1 MSQKSTE
8 QNVKDVI
15 NASSRA
21 ISKDKDLNLEVNYL
35 QQVAEPGHNLQ
46 ENIESIQLSRG
57 DADRQALLQKYKL
70 LEKPLKRTGIS
81 ELDFLLKDF
90 EAVRSEILGSKEFLG
105 VKQNL
110 RNLFLKNLSQ
120 QTVESKQDALKIAV
134 EISLKNKLLKQ
145 KNNKLEE
152 VFLKPWEKALS
163 EVESDFKLAEKYI
176 TDKEK
181 FNKYLISLFKKL
193 GFEFEDPEQE
203 EPKSD
208 TEEENEDNEEDG
220 ASDQEQE
227 DQPDNDA
234 SEVDDESETEIED
247 FEIEEGDVDDT
258 EDWVENR
265 SKLEE
270 LIALN
275 QNQEYKVFCRDFDEV
290 VDADNLCSSEELK
303 RLRDRLDQLIDP
315 SKSVVAKLANRL
327 QRLLLAQQRR
337 SWEFDKEEGIL
348 DSSKL
353 HKIITDPLTPLSFKT
368 EKETSFKDTVLTML
382 VDSSGSMRGRS
393 MTTAAISADIIGST
407 LDKCNIK
414 TEILGFTTKHWKG
427 GDSRK
432 LWVECGKPSSPGRL
446 NDLRHIIF
454 KPADL
459 AWRRAKKNLGLMLR
473 EGLLKENVDGE
484 ALLWASSRLM
494 KRPEQRKILMVIS
507 DGAPV
512 DDSTL
517 STNSTSYL
525 DNHLKQVISE
535 IENRTELELIAIGI
549 GPLLRYLRI
558 LLGQLW
564 TNVISKLKY
573 LVLQR
578 SIGKV
583 ETLENFGLNA
593 GNQVLLAGLMT

>member
-21 ISKDKDLNLEVNYL
+21 ISKDKDLNLEVNFL

-70 LEKPLKRTGIS
+70 LEEPLKRTGIS

-120 QTVESKQDALKIAV
+120 QTIESKQDALKIAV

-152 VFLKPWEKALS
+152 VFLKPWKKALS
-163 EVESDFKLAEKYI
+163 EVESDFKLAEKYL

-181 FNKYLISLFKKL
+181 FNEYLISLFKKL
-193 GFEFEDPEQE
+193 GFDFEDPEQE

-208 TEEENEDNEEDG
+208 SEEENEDNEEDG
-220 ASDQEQE
+220 TSDQEQE

-290 VDADNLCSSEELK
+290 VDANNLCSSEELK

-315 SKSVVAKLANRL
+315 SKSVIAKLANRL

-549 GPLLRYLRI
+549 GHDVTKYYKKAVTIHRAEE
-558 LLGQLW
+558 LGNVMLEQL
-564 TNVISKLKY
+564 TDLFQEK
-573 LVLQR
+573 
-578 SIGKV
+578 
-583 ETLENFGLNA
+583 
-593 GNQVLLAGLMT
+593 

>member
-1 MSQKSTE
+1 LSQKSTE

-21 ISKDKDLNLEVNYL
+21 ISKDKDLHLDENYL
-35 QQVAEPGHNLQ
+35 QQVAEPGHNLR

-57 DADRQALLQKYKL
+57 DADKQALLQKYKL
-70 LEKPLKRTGIS
+70 LEKPSKKTGIS

-90 EAVRSEILGSKEFLG
+90 EAIRSEILGSRDFLG

-120 QTVESKQDALKIAV
+120 QTIENKQDALKIAV

-152 VFLKPWEKALS
+152 VFLKPWGKVLS
-163 EVESDFKLAEKYI
+163 EVESDFKLADEYLS
-176 TDKEK
+176 DKEK
-181 FNKYLISLFKKL
+181 FNEHLISLFKKL
-193 GFEFEDPEQE
+193 GFEFEHPEQE

-208 TEEENEDNEEDG
+208 SEEENQENDEDSS
-220 ASDQEQE
+220 SDQEEE

-247 FEIEEGDVDDT
+247 FETEEGDVDDT
-258 EDWVENR
+258 DDWVENR

-315 SKSVVAKLANRL
+315 SKSVIAKLANRL

-484 ALLWASSRLM
+484 ALLWASSRLI

-535 IENRTELELIAIGI
+535 IENKTELELIAIGI
-549 GPLLRYLRI
+549 GHDVTKYYKKAVTIHRAEE
-558 LLGQLW
+558 LGNVMLEQL
-564 TNVISKLKY
+564 TDLFQEK
-573 LVLQR
+573 
-578 SIGKV
+578 
-583 ETLENFGLNA
+583 
-593 GNQVLLAGLMT
+593 

>member
-1 MSQKSTE
+1 MSQKSKD
-8 QNVKDVI
+8 QNIKDVI

-21 ISKDKDLNLEVNYL
+21 ISKDKNLHIEVSYN
-35 QQVAEPGHNLQ
+35 QAIASPEHNVQ
-46 ENIESIQLSRG
+46 ENLKSVQLSRG
-57 DADRQALLQKYKL
+57 DADKQALLQKYKL
-70 LEKPLKRTGIS
+70 IERPLKDTGNS
-81 ELDFLLKDF
+81 ELDYLLRDF
-90 EAVRSEILGSKEFLG
+90 EVIRAEILGSKDFLG

-110 RNLFLKNLSQ
+110 RNLFLESLSR
-120 QTVESKQDALKIAV
+120 QTIESKEEALKIAV
-134 EISLKNKLLKQ
+134 EINLKNKILKQ

-152 VFLKPWEKALS
+152 VFIKPWEKLLS
-163 EVESDFKLAEKYI
+163 EVETEFKLAKKYLN
-176 TDKEK
+176 DKEK
-181 FNKYLISLFKKL
+181 FNEHLISLFEKL
-193 GFEFEDPEQE
+193 GFEFENPEIE
-203 EPKSD
+203 DPKSD
-208 TEEENEDNEEDG
+208 SEEDNEDDDED
-220 ASDQEQE
+220 SSSEQEQE
-227 DQPDNDA
+227 QEPDNDS
-234 SEVDDESETEIED
+234 SEVDDDSETEIED
-247 FEIEEGDVDDT
+247 FEVEDGDVDDT
-258 EDWVENR
+258 DDWVENR

-275 QNQEYKVFCRDFDEV
+275 QNQEYKVFCKDFDEI
-290 VDADNLCSSEELK
+290 VDANNLCSSEELK

-315 SKSVVAKLANRL
+315 SKSVISKLANRL

-432 LWVECGKPSSPGRL
+432 LWVECGKPSAPGRL

-535 IENRTELELIAIGI
+535 IENKTELELIAIGI
-549 GPLLRYLRI
+549 GHDVTKYYKKAVTIHRAEE
-558 LLGQLW
+558 LGNVMLEQL
-564 TNVISKLKY
+564 TDLFKEK
-573 LVLQR
+573 
-578 SIGKV
+578 
-583 ETLENFGLNA
+583 
-593 GNQVLLAGLMT
+593 

>member
-1 MSQKSTE
+1 MNQKSKD

-21 ISKDKDLNLEVNYL
+21 ISKDKNLHVEVSYN
-35 QQVAEPGHNLQ
+35 QAISGPEHNVQ
-46 ENIESIQLSRG
+46 ENLKSIQLSRG
-57 DADRQALLQKYKL
+57 DADKKALLQKYKL
-70 LEKPLKRTGIS
+70 IERPLTSTGNS
-81 ELDFLLKDF
+81 ELDYLLRDF
-90 EAVRSEILGSKEFLG
+90 EVIRAEILGSKDFLG

-110 RNLFLKNLSQ
+110 RNLFLESLSQ
-120 QTVESKQDALKIAV
+120 QTIESKEEALKIAV
-134 EISLKNKLLKQ
+134 EINLKNKILKQ

-152 VFLKPWEKALS
+152 VFIKPWEKLLS
-163 EVESDFKLAEKYI
+163 EVEPEFKLAKKYLS
-176 TDKEK
+176 DKDK
-181 FNKYLISLFKKL
+181 FNEHLISLFEKL
-193 GFEFEDPEQE
+193 GFEFENPEMDD
-203 EPKSD
+203 PKSD
-208 TEEENEDNEEDG
+208 SEEDNEDDEED
-220 ASDQEQE
+220 SSSEQEQE
-227 DQPDNDA
+227 QEPDDDS
-234 SEVDDESETEIED
+234 SEVDDDSETEIED
-247 FEIEEGDVDDT
+247 FEVEDGDVDDT
-258 EDWVENR
+258 DDWVENR

-275 QNQEYKVFCRDFDEV
+275 QNQEYKVFCKDFDEI
-290 VDADNLCSSEELK
+290 VDANNLCSSEELK

-315 SKSVVAKLANRL
+315 SKSVISKLANRL

-432 LWVECGKPSSPGRL
+432 LWVECGKPSAPGRL

-494 KRPEQRKILMVIS
+494 KRPEQRRILMVIS

-535 IENRTELELIAIGI
+535 IENKTELELIAIGI
-549 GPLLRYLRI
+549 GHDVTKYYKKAVTIHRAEE
-558 LLGQLW
+558 LGNVMLEQL
-564 TNVISKLKY
+564 TDLFREK
-573 LVLQR
+573 
-578 SIGKV
+578 
-583 ETLENFGLNA
+583 
-593 GNQVLLAGLMT
+593 

>member
-21 ISKDKDLNLEVNYL
+21 ISKDKDLNLEVNFL
-35 QQVAEPGHNLQ
+35 EQVAEPGHNFQ

-70 LEKPLKRTGIS
+70 LEKPLKRTGNS

-163 EVESDFKLAEKYI
+163 EVESDFKLAEKYLI
-176 TDKEK
+176 DKEK
-181 FNKYLISLFKKL
+181 FNEYLISLFKKL

-227 DQPDNDA
+227 DQPDSDA

-290 VDADNLCSSEELK
+290 VDAYNLCSSEELK

-549 GPLLRYLRI
+549 GHDVTKYYKKAVTIHRAEE
-558 LLGQLW
+558 LGNVMLEQL
-564 TNVISKLKY
+564 TDLFQEK
-573 LVLQR
+573 
-578 SIGKV
+578 
-583 ETLENFGLNA
+583 
-593 GNQVLLAGLMT
+593 

>member
-21 ISKDKDLNLEVNYL
+21 ISKDKDLHLDENYL
-35 QQVAEPGHNLQ
+35 QQVAEPGHNLR

-70 LEKPLKRTGIS
+70 LEKPSKKTGIS

-90 EAVRSEILGSKEFLG
+90 EAVRSEILGSRDFLG

-120 QTVESKQDALKIAV
+120 QTIESKQDALKIAV

-152 VFLKPWEKALS
+152 VFLKPWGKALS
-163 EVESDFKLAEKYI
+163 EVESDFKLADEYLS
-176 TDKEK
+176 DKEK
-181 FNKYLISLFKKL
+181 FNEHLISLFKKL
-193 GFEFEDPEQE
+193 GFEFEHPEQE

-208 TEEENEDNEEDG
+208 SEEENEDTDEDSS
-220 ASDQEQE
+220 SDQEEE

-315 SKSVVAKLANRL
+315 SKSVIAKLANRL

-484 ALLWASSRLM
+484 ALLWASSRLI

-535 IENRTELELIAIGI
+535 IENKTELELIAIGI
-549 GPLLRYLRI
+549 GHDVTKYYKKAVTIHRAEE
-558 LLGQLW
+558 LGNVMLEQL
-564 TNVISKLKY
+564 TDLFQEK
-573 LVLQR
+573 
-578 SIGKV
+578 
-583 ETLENFGLNA
+583 
-593 GNQVLLAGLMT
+593 

>member
-21 ISKDKDLNLEVNYL
+21 ISKDKDLNLEVSFL
-35 QQVAEPGHNLQ
+35 QQVAEPGHNFQ

-57 DADRQALLQKYKL
+57 DADRQALLQKYRL
-70 LEKPLKRTGIS
+70 LEKPLKRTGNS

-163 EVESDFKLAEKYI
+163 EVESDFKLAEKYL

-181 FNKYLISLFKKL
+181 FNEYLISLFKKL
-193 GFEFEDPEQE
+193 GFEFEEPEQE

-220 ASDQEQE
+220 TSDQEQE
-227 DQPDNDA
+227 DQPDNDS

-315 SKSVVAKLANRL
+315 SKSVIAKLANRL

-549 GPLLRYLRI
+549 GHDVTKYYKKAVTIHRAEE
-558 LLGQLW
+558 LGNVMLEQL
-564 TNVISKLKY
+564 TDLFQEK
-573 LVLQR
+573 
-578 SIGKV
+578 
-583 ETLENFGLNA
+583 
-593 GNQVLLAGLMT
+593 

>member
-120 QTVESKQDALKIAV
+120 QTIENKQDALKIAV

-163 EVESDFKLAEKYI
+163 EVESDFKLAEKYL

-181 FNKYLISLFKKL
+181 FNEYLISLFKKL

-220 ASDQEQE
+220 TSDQEQE

-549 GPLLRYLRI
+549 GHDVTKYYKKAVTIHRAEE
-558 LLGQLW
+558 LGNVMLEQL
-564 TNVISKLKY
+564 TDLFQEK
-573 LVLQR
+573 
-578 SIGKV
+578 
-583 ETLENFGLNA
+583 
-593 GNQVLLAGLMT
+593 

>member
-8 QNVKDVI
+8 QNIKDVI

-120 QTVESKQDALKIAV
+120 QTIESKQDALKIAV

-163 EVESDFKLAEKYI
+163 EVESDFKLAEKYLA
-176 TDKEK
+176 DKEK
-181 FNKYLISLFKKL
+181 FNEYLISLFKKL
-193 GFEFEDPEQE
+193 GFEFEEPEQE

-549 GPLLRYLRI
+549 GHDVTKYYKKAVTIHRAEE
-558 LLGQLW
+558 LGNVMLEQL
-564 TNVISKLKY
+564 TDLFQEK
-573 LVLQR
+573 
-578 SIGKV
+578 
-583 ETLENFGLNA
+583 
-593 GNQVLLAGLMT
+593 

>member
-120 QTVESKQDALKIAV
+120 QTIESKQDALKIAV

-163 EVESDFKLAEKYI
+163 KVESDFKLAEKYL

-181 FNKYLISLFKKL
+181 FNEYLISLFKKL
-193 GFEFEDPEQE
+193 GFEFEEPEQE

-208 TEEENEDNEEDG
+208 TEEENEENEEDG
-220 ASDQEQE
+220 TSDQEQE

-549 GPLLRYLRI
+549 GHDVTKYYKKAVTIHRAEE
-558 LLGQLW
+558 LGNVMLEQL
-564 TNVISKLKY
+564 TDLFQEK
-573 LVLQR
+573 
-578 SIGKV
+578 
-583 ETLENFGLNA
+583 
-593 GNQVLLAGLMT
+593 

>member
-15 NASSRA
+15 SASSRA
-21 ISKDKDLNLEVNYL
+21 ISKDKDLNLDINYL

-70 LEKPLKRTGIS
+70 LEKPSKKTGIS

-90 EAVRSEILGSKEFLG
+90 EAIRSEILGSKEFLG

-120 QTVESKQDALKIAV
+120 QTIESKQDALKIAV

-145 KNNKLEE
+145 KNDKLEE

-163 EVESDFKLAEKYI
+163 EVESDFKLAEKYL

-181 FNKYLISLFKKL
+181 FNEYLISLFKKL

-203 EPKSD
+203 EPNSD
-208 TEEENEDNEEDG
+208 TEEENDDNEEDG
-220 ASDQEQE
+220 SSDQEQE

-247 FEIEEGDVDDT
+247 FEIEEGDVEDT

-290 VDADNLCSSEELK
+290 VDAYNLCSSEELK

-315 SKSVVAKLANRL
+315 SKSVIAKLANRL

-446 NDLRHIIF
+446 NDLRHIVF

-535 IENRTELELIAIGI
+535 IESRTELELIAIGI
-549 GPLLRYLRI
+549 GHDVTKYYKKAVTIHRAEE
-558 LLGQLW
+558 LGNVMLEQL
-564 TNVISKLKY
+564 TDLFQEK
-573 LVLQR
+573 
-578 SIGKV
+578 
-583 ETLENFGLNA
+583 
-593 GNQVLLAGLMT
+593 

>member
-120 QTVESKQDALKIAV
+120 QTIESKQDALKIAV

-163 EVESDFKLAEKYI
+163 EVESDFKLAEKYL

-181 FNKYLISLFKKL
+181 FNDYLISLFKKL
-193 GFEFEDPEQE
+193 GFEFEEPEQE

-549 GPLLRYLRI
+549 GHDVTKYYKKAVTIHRAEE
-558 LLGQLW
+558 LGNVMLEQL
-564 TNVISKLKY
+564 TDLFQEK
-573 LVLQR
+573 
-578 SIGKV
+578 
-583 ETLENFGLNA
+583 
-593 GNQVLLAGLMT
+593 

>member
-1 MSQKSTE
+1 LSQKSTE

-21 ISKDKDLNLEVNYL
+21 ISKDKDLHLDENYL
-35 QQVAEPGHNLQ
+35 QQVAEPGHNLR

-70 LEKPLKRTGIS
+70 LEKPSKKTGIS

-90 EAVRSEILGSKEFLG
+90 EAIRSEILGSRDFLG

-120 QTVESKQDALKIAV
+120 QTIENKQDALKIAV

-152 VFLKPWEKALS
+152 VFLKPWGKVLS
-163 EVESDFKLAEKYI
+163 EVESDFKLADEYLS
-176 TDKEK
+176 DKEK
-181 FNKYLISLFKKL
+181 FNEHLISLFKKL
-193 GFEFEDPEQE
+193 GFEFEHPEQE
-203 EPKSD
+203 EPNSD
-208 TEEENEDNEEDG
+208 SEEENQENDEDSS
-220 ASDQEQE
+220 SDQEEE

-247 FEIEEGDVDDT
+247 FETEEGDVDDT
-258 EDWVENR
+258 DDWVENR

-315 SKSVVAKLANRL
+315 SKSVIAKLANRL

-484 ALLWASSRLM
+484 ALLWASSRLI

-535 IENRTELELIAIGI
+535 IENKTELELIAIGI
-549 GPLLRYLRI
+549 GHDVTKYYKKAVTIHRAEE
-558 LLGQLW
+558 LGNVMLEQL
-564 TNVISKLKY
+564 TDLFQEK
-573 LVLQR
+573 
-578 SIGKV
+578 
-583 ETLENFGLNA
+583 
-593 GNQVLLAGLMT
+593 

>member
-15 NASSRA
+15 SASSRA
-21 ISKDKDLNLEVNYL
+21 ISKDKDLSLEVNYL
-35 QQVAEPGHNLQ
+35 QQVAEPGHNLR

-57 DADRQALLQKYKL
+57 DADRQALLQKYRL

-90 EAVRSEILGSKEFLG
+90 EAIRSEILGSKEFLG

-152 VFLKPWEKALS
+152 VFLKPWEKTLS
-163 EVESDFKLAEKYI
+163 EVESDFKLAEKHL

-181 FNKYLISLFKKL
+181 FNEHLISLFKKL
-193 GFEFEDPEQE
+193 GFEFEEPEQE

-220 ASDQEQE
+220 TSDQEQE
-227 DQPDNDA
+227 DQPDNDS
-234 SEVDDESETEIED
+234 SEVDDESESEIED

-275 QNQEYKVFCRDFDEV
+275 QNKEYKVFCRDFDEV
-290 VDADNLCSSEELK
+290 VDAENLCSSEELK

-315 SKSVVAKLANRL
+315 SKSVIAKLANRL

-535 IENRTELELIAIGI
+535 IEDRTELELIAIGI
-549 GPLLRYLRI
+549 GHDVTKYYRKAVTIHRAEE
-558 LLGQLW
+558 LGNVMLEQL
-564 TNVISKLKY
+564 TDLFQEK
-573 LVLQR
+573 
-578 SIGKV
+578 
-583 ETLENFGLNA
+583 
-593 GNQVLLAGLMT
+593 

>member
-120 QTVESKQDALKIAV
+120 QTIESKQDALKIAV

-163 EVESDFKLAEKYI
+163 EVESDFKLAEKYLE
-176 TDKEK
+176 DKEK
-181 FNKYLISLFKKL
+181 FNEYLISLFKKL
-193 GFEFEDPEQE
+193 GFEFEEPEQE

-549 GPLLRYLRI
+549 GHDVTKYYKKAVTIHRAEE
-558 LLGQLW
+558 LGNVMLEQL
-564 TNVISKLKY
+564 TDLFQEK
-573 LVLQR
+573 
-578 SIGKV
+578 
-583 ETLENFGLNA
+583 
-593 GNQVLLAGLMT
+593 

>member
-35 QQVAEPGHNLQ
+35 QQVAESGHNLQ

-120 QTVESKQDALKIAV
+120 QTIESKQDALKIAV

-152 VFLKPWEKALS
+152 VFLKPWEKTLS
-163 EVESDFKLAEKYI
+163 EVESDFKLAEKYL

-181 FNKYLISLFKKL
+181 FNEYLISLFKKL
-193 GFEFEDPEQE
+193 GFEFEEPEQE

-220 ASDQEQE
+220 TSDQEQE

-234 SEVDDESETEIED
+234 SEVDDESETEVED

-549 GPLLRYLRI
+549 GHDVTKYYKKAVTIHRAEE
-558 LLGQLW
+558 LGNVMLEQL
-564 TNVISKLKY
+564 TDLFQEK
-573 LVLQR
+573 
-578 SIGKV
+578 
-583 ETLENFGLNA
+583 
-593 GNQVLLAGLMT
+593 